1 MTTLNGKTYDTFGPD
16 DMPDTIETAVY
27 NAWAAD
33 SDVDT
38 RNFRASKILSD
49 IWRVN
54 LVTDIDIA
62 NTKMGKIM
70 YAMWVDM
77 GSGSIANSHMGE
89 IMYAMWVDMGSGP
102 IANSHMGLI
111 MYAMWV
117 DMGSGSIANSHM
129 GKIMYAMWVDMGSG
143 PIANSHMGK
152 IMYVMWVDMGWRG
165 SNDPLYIA
173 YSHMGEIMYAMWVDM
188 GSGPIA
194 NSHMGKMLSVVAIT
208 DDKYIPILLFEIWKH
223 MLLELPVGTWIPGFL
238 KYGTWVNGLYKTKM
252 PYDCT
257 SHIGYILNNIRVAI
271 KTDGV
276 ENDATN
282 IIIGHIV
289 RILKIKIFEYF
300 RVIGEGAEEGTSLTN
315 NAVGSILGWMW
326 TAMGGVE
333 IDIDVDIDDNIT
345 PAITATNAIATADM
359 GAILK
364 VGWDDGWGD
373 EGIKNESMGGVL
385 KEFDFRRTP
394 TLKFNSNNIITMIHI
409 ITGETEEGTNYSDI
423 KLHYETGDAQGDAAP
438 ITWFS
443 GISFARL
450 FG

>member
-1 MTTLNGKTYDTFGPD
+1 
-16 DMPDTIETAVY
+16 
-27 NAWAAD
+27 
-33 SDVDT
+33 
-38 RNFRASKILSD
+38 
-49 IWRVN
+49 
-54 LVTDIDIA
+54 
-62 NTKMGKIM
+62 
-70 YAMWVDM
+70 
-77 GSGSIANSHMGE
+77 
-89 IMYAMWVDMGSGP
+89 
-102 IANSHMGLI
+102 
-111 MYAMWV
+111 
-117 DMGSGSIANSHM
+117 
-129 GKIMYAMWVDMGSG
+129 
-143 PIANSHMGK
+143 
-152 IMYVMWVDMGWRG
+152 
-165 SNDPLYIA
+165 
-173 YSHMGEIMYAMWVDM
+173 
-188 GSGPIA
+188 
-194 NSHMGKMLSVVAIT
+194 
-208 DDKYIPILLFEIWKH
+208 